1 MSISNAMQSGVS
13 GLLAN
18 STAVRQI
25 SFNIANAN
33 TDGYRRSFA
42 QMVSNSV
49 TSPGGGQQGAGVRTA
64 IMHLNDADGSFIG
77 TGRATNI
84 SINGGGFFVVTRTT
98 MAAACSAVI
107 GGIGFSRRDGAI
119 IGVFTSGMWMAA
131 NPPRST
137 R

>member
-42 QMVSNSV
+42 SM
-49 TSPGGGQQGAGVRTA
+49 
-64 IMHLNDADGSFIG
+64 
-77 TGRATNI
+77 
-84 SINGGGFFVVTRTT
+84 IN
-98 MAAACSAVI
+98 
-107 GGIGFSRRDGAI
+107 
-119 IGVFTSGMWMAA
+119 
-131 NPPRST
+131 N
-137 R
+137 